1 MKAHLLHILFF
12 CFIPVLVKAQ
22 HDVLVLEKRGLHVR
36 SYTVGDPMTFM
47 TVYGQWFNG
56 TIDDL
61 RRDTVYISG
70 QAFSYKEIGAI
81 SRERTKW
88 SNKVNGTLLATAG
101 VGLFIIGAVNGGLRG
116 DQASQWYTTSGIIV
130 GSALIAGGVILVATA
145 KKYYKLGGK
154 FKLQYLQIGR

>member
-1 MKAHLLHILFF
+1 
-12 CFIPVLVKAQ
+12 
-22 HDVLVLEKRGLHVR
+22 
-36 SYTVGDPMTFM
+36 M

-70 QAFSYKEIGAI
+70 QAFSYTEIGAI

-88 SNKVNGTLLATAG
+88 SNKANGAILATAG

-116 DQASQWYTTSGIIV
+116 DQASQWYTTSGIII
-130 GSALIAGGVILVATA
+130 GSALIASGVILVATA

>member
-1 MKAHLLHILFF
+1 MKKFIILSF
-12 CFIPVLVKAQ
+12 CFIPMLVKAQ
-22 HDVLVLEKRGLHVR
+22 HDVLVLEKRGQHVR

-61 RRDTVYISG
+61 RRDTVFIGG

-81 SRERTKW
+81 SRVKTGLN
-88 SNKVNGTLLATAG
+88 NKVTGGLLMTAG
-101 VGLFIIGAVNGGLRG
+101 VGLFAIGAVNGGLRG
-116 DQASQWYTTSGIIV
+116 DQASQWYTTSGVII
-130 GSALIAGGVILVATA
+130 GSALVAGGLVLVTTA